1 MIMLSLKWTVWWMAI
16 IQWFTIHVFI
26 WPGLGYIYL
35 CNTERTFEE
44 PLGMDG
50 GVCNQY
56 ILFSTLLDPLYF
68 LVLFWNFFLL
78 VKSTGCK
85 KASTME
91 LVLLLFC
98 GKGFSLVL
106 KRQFLNL
113 FGLFC
118 LTLYSNDSISCVKSR
133 LYIGQFTLTSLM
145 KSM

>member
-44 PLGMDG
+44 PLGM
-50 GVCNQY
+50 VISTY
-56 ILFSTLLDPLYF
+56 YLTLLHPLYF